1 MVGRKEQ
8 KTQSYKNYS
17 GNKPSSTILID
28 ELSPKNLGALI
39 AIYEHK
45 TLVQGII
52 WGINSFDQWG
62 VELGKELSVALSE
75 DLDLEVDESTA
86 QLKSIIADF
95 RSL

>member
-1 MVGRKEQ
+1 MFIITK
-8 KTQSYKNYS
+8 SYKNYS

-45 TLVQGII
+45 TLAQGII

-62 VELGKELSVALSE
+62 VELGKELSVALGE

-86 QLKSIIADF
+86 QLKSIIAKI